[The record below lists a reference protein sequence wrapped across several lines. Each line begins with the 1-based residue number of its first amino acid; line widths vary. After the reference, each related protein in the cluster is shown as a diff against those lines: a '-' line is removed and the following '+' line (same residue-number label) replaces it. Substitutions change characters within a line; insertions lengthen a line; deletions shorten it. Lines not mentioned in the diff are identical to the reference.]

1 MDSNVTRRI
10 LLETMVALACSPM
23 TTSAAASA
31 ATPRTPVFQSDL
43 PDLSLKNWSVT
54 AVEVAYGP
62 GESTPAHRHPGLT
75 LVYVLEGAIRS
86 KVGDG
91 PETTYTAGQ
100 MFIETPGQLH
110 AVSGNGSATQPAR
123 LLAILLAEKGAELTT
138 LAK

>member
-1 MDSNVTRRI
+1 MDLNVTRRT
-10 LLETMVALACSPM
+10 LLETMCALACAPM
-23 TTSAAASA
+23 TASA
-31 ATPRTPVFQSDL
+31 APAASSRTPVFQSDL

-75 LVYVLEGAIRS
+75 LVYVLEGEIRS

-91 PETTYTAGQ
+91 PETTYTPGQ
-100 MFIETPGQLH
+100 MFMETPGQLH
-110 AVSGNGSATQPAR
+110 AVSGNGSATKPAR
-123 LLAILLAEKGAELTT
+123 LLAILLAEKGVELTT